1 MNRLHSLLLLALICC
16 LSKAYSQDAPDTARV
31 GIYINSIHD
40 INFRDKEYSINL
52 WMWMRYTDPELDFLQ
67 NLEIPQAKTFTK
79 SFTTLD
85 SSDGETYILM
95 KLQCVMKDNWKIH
108 NFPFDHQTLR
118 FSVENSQFDSR
129 SLVFDLDTTGSNH
142 HRFTVSGWNID
153 SITISTGTKDY
164 ETSFGDKQLN
174 DPHTTYSTYKVKIL
188 LTRDAWGLFWKMFLG
203 MYVSFL
209 IALVCL
215 FIPADNMDSRL
226 GLSVGSLFTAI
237 GNKYVIDSS
246 LPDTSSFTLVD
257 TLHSLTLLFILGVI
271 VISVYDLRKRKQ
283 GLLEHTR
290 MVDRISVWIL
300 LGGYVCFN
308 VLFVWLA
315 Q

>member
-1 MNRLHSLLLLALICC
+1 MNRLYLLLFAC
-16 LSKAYSQDAPDTARV
+16 LTTLSSLFAQAPDTVKV
-31 GIYINSIHD
+31 GIYVNSIHD

-52 WMWMRYTDPELDFLQ
+52 WLWMHYKNADFDFIQ
-67 NLEIPQAKTFTK
+67 NLEIPQAKSFTK
-79 SFTTLD
+79 SFTSLD
-85 SSDGETYILM
+85 SSDGKVYILM
-95 KLQCVMKDNWKIH
+95 KLQCVMKDNWRIH
-108 NFPFDHQTLR
+108 NFPFDRQTLR
-118 FSVENSQFDSR
+118 FSIENSQFDSKM
-129 SLVFDLDTTGSNH
+129 LVFLVDTVGKNH

-153 SITISTGTKDY
+153 SVTISAGDKKY
-164 ETSFGDKQLN
+164 ETTFGDESLEQPN
-174 DPHTTYSTYKVKIL
+174 TTYAVYRVKIL

-246 LPDTSSFTLVD
+246 LPDTSTFTLVD
-257 TLHSLTLLFILGVI
+257 TLHGLTLLFILGVI

-283 GLLEHTR
+283 GLLEHTK
-290 MVDRISVWIL
+290 MVDRKSVWIL
-300 LGGYVCFN
+300 LGSYLFFN
-308 VLFVWLA
+308 LLFIWLS